1 LEVSQTIFQRGETM
15 RKQLLWLGLALF
27 LPAIPAAAQN
37 RSTAASS
44 VAKAAAPSSDQS
56 VAGKWTYRSFVNT
69 PELVGNDPNKAL
81 DLIFG
86 EGVFTFEITPDAAL
100 KGTLDM
106 GGGFVLD
113 LQGTAR
119 PAAPDALLAVEI
131 VGNGRPD
138 TPTAGWEYDYRA
150 NLAYQWPNGVNQT
163 PALVVTVIRAKP
175 HDGNPAGVVASFI
188 AVKQP

>member
-1 LEVSQTIFQRGETM
+1 M
-15 RKQLLWLGLALF
+15 RKQLLWVGLALF
-27 LPAIPAAAQN
+27 LPLIPAAAQN
-37 RSTAASS
+37 RPPAASLA
-44 VAKAAAPSSDQS
+44 AKAAPPSSDQS

-86 EGVFTFEITPDAAL
+86 EGVFTFEISPDAAL

-119 PAAPDALLAVEI
+119 PVAQDALLTVDI
-131 VGNGRPD
+131 VGNGRVN

-150 NLAYQWPNGVNQT
+150 NLAYKWPNGVNQT
-163 PALVVTVIRAKP
+163 PALVGTVIRAKP